1 MTKSKELGQ
10 IEDRVYQ
17 LEIALQNLMLV
28 VANQDE
34 LLPEFT
40 KNLNYAKKITDET
53 SNLIDLYTMNDE
65 AEA

>member
-1 MTKSKELGQ
+1 
-10 IEDRVYQ
+10 
-17 LEIALQNLMLV
+17 MLV

-53 SNLIDLYTMNDE
+53 SSLIDLYTMNDE

>member
-53 SNLIDLYTMNDE
+53 SSLIDLYTMNDE